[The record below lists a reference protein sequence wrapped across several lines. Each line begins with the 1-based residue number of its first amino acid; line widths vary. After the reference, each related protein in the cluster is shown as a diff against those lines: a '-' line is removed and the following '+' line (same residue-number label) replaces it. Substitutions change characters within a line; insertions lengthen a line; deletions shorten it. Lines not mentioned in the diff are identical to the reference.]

1 MVKKAGVSKKPK
13 PTRSETLGLRLDPR
27 MKYALELLSRA
38 QHRSI
43 SGTVEWC
50 VERALQSETF
60 TSELADPDFPL
71 PFDQLTDRIW
81 DVDPYQRLIDLC
93 CYVPKLATF
102 EELQQYRI
110 LEMTPACWFDPKK
123 RKDGANFNDPS
134 DPLALSHAIHDIIQ
148 SGKIRALTSEE
159 VVAAGIIPF

>member
-1 MVKKAGVSKKPK
+1 MVKKTGASKKPK

-27 MKYALELLSRA
+27 MKYALELLSRS

-50 VERALQSETF
+50 VERALQSETV
-60 TSELADPDFPL
+60 TSELADSDFPL

-81 DVDPYQRLIDLC
+81 DVDPYRRLIDLC
-93 CYVPKLATF
+93 CYAPKLATF

-110 LEMTPACWFDPKK
+110 LTITPACWFDPKK
-123 RKDGANFNDPS
+123 KKNSANFNDPA
-134 DPLALSHAIHDIIQ
+134 DPLALSHSLHDIIQ
-148 SGKIRALTSEE
+148 SGKIRELTGEE
-159 VVAAGIIPF
+159 LATTGIVPF

>member
-1 MVKKAGVSKKPK
+1 MVKKTGDSKKPK

-50 VERALQSETF
+50 VERALQSETVA
-60 TSELADPDFPL
+60 TELADLDL
-71 PFDQLTDRIW
+71 PFEQLTDRIW
-81 DVDPYQRLIDLC
+81 DVDPYRRLVDLC
-93 CYVPKLATF
+93 CYAPKLATF

-110 LEMTPACWFDPKK
+110 LVITPACWLNPKQ
-123 RKDGANFNDPS
+123 RKNAANFNDPV
-134 DPLALSHAIHDIIQ
+134 DPLALSHAIHDINQ
-148 SGKIRALTSEE
+148 SGKMRGLTVEE
-159 VVAAGIIPF
+159 LDAAGIIPF